1 MITSSYNDVW
11 IGAKMGTFDF
21 EWEDGNEFN
30 YTNWYSTEPNYN
42 GDCVAMY
49 HSYSFQWKD
58 SDCTSSWYY
67 ICKKNF

>member
-49 HSYSFQWKD
+49 HSYSFQWID
-58 SDCTSSWYY
+58 SECTNGGYY
-67 ICKKNF
+67 ICKQNF